1 MKRLLLIFGLI
12 ILVSVL
18 KSQVQCTYSLTFCT
32 GNTYNDTTF
41 IAGTSTGAGISYG
54 CISSAYRSRFLI
66 SQAQNSGS
74 VTIKATGSSN
84 LDIISWGPY
93 ESTNELCTMP
103 LNNILA
109 CSSTPSLTDS
119 ISFNITKGKYY
130 IIGVT
135 TNTMVTSSFT
145 LSQSSGNGILC
156 YNACSKSLPSSSICY
171 VSPDTLM
178 NQVVYINS
186 VNSSFYKGAIL
197 YRQNVS
203 STYDSVAYIPNGQPD
218 KFVDTIT
225 NANQQSYQYKIVY
238 IDSCDNRNKISTT
251 AHRSIFLQSSLG
263 TGNQVNLSWVT
274 YAGIAY
280 TTQYIYR
287 GTSLANMQLIN
298 TVSNSTTAY
307 TDLNPPPGLNYYRIA
322 IPTPTNCTNN
332 ALTGDTLIMSNYRTN
347 QYVGINELEIQSS
360 IIVSPNPAKDIV
372 KINSV
377 LIPTLITITDITGKS
392 VLKVTPNSKEVTI
405 PIENLSAGVYLIN
418 LSINNNS
425 YFKKLVVQ

>member
-1 MKRLLLIFGLI
+1 M
-12 ILVSVL
+12 VSVL

>member
-1 MKRLLLIFGLI
+1 MKRLLFIFGLI

-392 VLKVTPNSKEVTI
+392 VSKVTPNSKEVTI
-405 PIENLSAGVYLIN
+405 PIENLSAGVYVIN